1 MINSLKCKLKYTKVM
16 KYEVTIRWYEVA
28 VTRYIVAIRRN
39 CNYDTRSCDLNKCC
53 YEIWSNLEE

>member
-39 CNYDTRSCDLNKCC
+39 CNYDTRSCNLNKCC